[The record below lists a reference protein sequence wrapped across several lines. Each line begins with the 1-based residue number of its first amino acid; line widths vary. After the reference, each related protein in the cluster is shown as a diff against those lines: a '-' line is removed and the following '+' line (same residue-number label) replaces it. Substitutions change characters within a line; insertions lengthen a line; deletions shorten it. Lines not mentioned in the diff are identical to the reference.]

1 MESKMDEDDNVEL
14 GALLSALSGSAAR
27 TASDAMDSVL
37 GHIPEQRPGATPD
50 GASLDWVVRAFAD
63 ILARRS
69 SRRSLS
75 ANQITAAVAR
85 AVQRGA
91 RFT

>member
-1 MESKMDEDDNVEL
+1 MDEDDSAELNALL
-14 GALLSALSGSAAR
+14 GALSDAAAR
-27 TASDAMDSVL
+27 HAGVAMDGVL
-37 GHIPEQRPGATPD
+37 DQIPEQPLRGRAD
-50 GASLDWVVRAFAD
+50 GASIDWIVRAFAD

-69 SRRSLS
+69 RRRPMS
-75 ANQITAAVAR
+75 ANRIAAAVAR